1 MELCDWK
8 SEELAATIA
17 DEEVDAA
24 EGKPV
29 GNLVLEAIAIVS
41 DVVQRNKVQ
50 ILSVDHC
57 LVKG

>member
-1 MELCDWK
+1 LELCDWK
-8 SEELAATIA
+8 SGELAATIA
-17 DEEVDAA
+17 DDEEVDAA

-50 ILSVDHC
+50 ILTAW
-57 LVKG
+57 

>member
-1 MELCDWK
+1 LELCDWK

-41 DVVQRNKVQ
+41 DVRCSQE
-50 ILSVDHC
+50 
-57 LVKG
+57 

>member
-1 MELCDWK
+1 MKGVVEDMWEILELCDWK

-41 DVVQRNKVQ
+41 DVRCSQE
-50 ILSVDHC
+50 
-57 LVKG
+57 